1 MHRGICVFFPY
12 GVFNYNQFERW
23 DEMTFTKYIILFKWL
38 IERRLIRSSW
48 KMMAAHAKALLNK

>member
-1 MHRGICVFFPY
+1 MYFFPY

-48 KMMAAHAKALLNK
+48 KIMAAHAKALLNK